1 MMTHIYVK
9 RRRKTSV
16 EGKEESTMLGE
27 RPLSQ
32 GKAKKPSPPGNLAHV
47 LFQEGKKVLLLGDK
61 ETGSFFGAEKYLL
74 AF

>member
-1 MMTHIYVK
+1 
-9 RRRKTSV
+9 
-16 EGKEESTMLGE
+16 MLGK

-32 GKAKKPSPPGNLAHV
+32 GKAKKTFPPPGNLAHV